1 MIDGSAAGEPAKT
14 EHNNMSEDKS
24 NRVVSGRVVSNA
36 MDRTISVLVER
47 RVKHPLYGKFLRRS
61 MKLHAHDAD
70 NACNPGDWV
79 RVEQCRPLSKTKCWR
94 LVEIVEKAR

>member
-1 MIDGSAAGEPAKT
+1 
-14 EHNNMSEDKS
+14 MSEEKS
-24 NRVVSGRVVSNA
+24 NRILSGRVVSNA
-36 MDRTISVLVER
+36 MDRTITVLVER

-70 NACNPGDWV
+70 NACNNGDWV